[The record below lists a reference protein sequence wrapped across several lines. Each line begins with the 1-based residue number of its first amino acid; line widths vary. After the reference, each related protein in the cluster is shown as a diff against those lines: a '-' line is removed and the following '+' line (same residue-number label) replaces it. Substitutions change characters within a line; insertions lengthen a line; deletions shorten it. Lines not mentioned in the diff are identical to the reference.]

1 MPPPNNDADQARHS
15 SLKSHSGRPVAKFI
29 VPDWGD
35 KVNSGIGLSYQP
47 AGPPGDNYILQS
59 GTKNLAS
66 VAPAATVLASEE
78 TKHKRG
84 SYEKKTYIFYK

>member
-1 MPPPNNDADQARHS
+1 MPPPNNDADQGRHS
-15 SLKSHSGRPVAKFI
+15 SLKSHSGRPVA
-29 VPDWGD
+29 PDWGD

-84 SYEKKTYIFYK
+84 SYKKKTYILYK